1 MNVMIVDDEK
11 LARDEMRYLLKDEPD
26 IDVVCEAASGQ
37 EALRL
42 LDENEIDL
50 IFLDI
55 QMPEMDGF
63 QVVQSL
69 LERSETPLVI
79 FATAYDN
86 YAIRAFEVNALD
98 YLLKP
103 VEKDRLRKAL
113 ERARESHRERRSFV
127 EKLKK
132 LTQSI
137 KIGRKFLSRVA
148 LKKQD
153 ELFLLDVERI
163 ALLKRV
169 GDRIVAHTDEGTFEA
184 NYSHLDELEGELDPA
199 RFLRLGNDYIVNV
212 EKIAN
217 IVPWTGGNYMMT
229 LDDLEKT
236 EVHLTKSQAKVLKS
250 KVEGI
255 F

>member
-11 LARDEMRYLLKDEPD
+11 LARDEMRYLLEDEPD
-26 IDVVCEAASGQ
+26 IRVVCEAGSGS
-37 EALRL
+37 EALKM
-42 LDENEIDL
+42 LDENDIDL
-50 IFLDI
+50 VFLDI

-69 LERSETPLVI
+69 LQRPDTPLVI

-103 VEKDRLRKAL
+103 VEKDRLKKAL
-113 ERARESHRERRSFV
+113 ERAREAHGEKHSFI

-137 KIGRKFLSRVA
+137 KIGRKFLSKLA
-148 LKKQD
+148 LKKQ
-153 ELFLLDVERI
+153 EEFFLLDVGRI
-163 ALLKRV
+163 ALLRQNA
-169 GDRIVAHTDEGTFEA
+169 DRIVALTDKGIFEA

-199 RFLRLGNDYIVNV
+199 LFLRLGNDLLVNV

-217 IVPWTGGNYMMT
+217 IVPWSGGNYIMT
-229 LDDLEKT
+229 LDDSEKS
-236 EVHLTKSQAKVLKS
+236 EVRLTKSQAKLLKS

>member
-113 ERARESHRERRSFV
+113 ERARESHRERRS
-127 EKLKK
+127 
-132 LTQSI
+132 
-137 KIGRKFLSRVA
+137 
-148 LKKQD
+148 
-153 ELFLLDVERI
+153 
-163 ALLKRV
+163 
-169 GDRIVAHTDEGTFEA
+169 
-184 NYSHLDELEGELDPA
+184 
-199 RFLRLGNDYIVNV
+199 
-212 EKIAN
+212 
-217 IVPWTGGNYMMT
+217 
-229 LDDLEKT
+229 
-236 EVHLTKSQAKVLKS
+236 
-250 KVEGI
+250 
-255 F
+255 